1 MEGGLGLH
9 RQRMAMQ
16 RGESL
21 RREWEKIESKR
32 EEGREKEMALNGK

>member
-21 RREWEKIESKR
+21 RKKIESKR
-32 EEGREKEMALNGK
+32 EEGREKEMELNRK